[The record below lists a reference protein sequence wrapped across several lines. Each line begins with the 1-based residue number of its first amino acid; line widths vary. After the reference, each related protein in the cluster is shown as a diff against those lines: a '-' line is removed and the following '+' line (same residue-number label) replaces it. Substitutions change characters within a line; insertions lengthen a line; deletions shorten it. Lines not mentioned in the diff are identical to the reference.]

1 MRNASCERRQ
11 TEDAI
16 LGVVLGCKVI
26 KLEEYN
32 ARKMIK
38 VKHLLAPNF
47 LNLFS
52 KSNKNKYSIFLYLF
66 SNKLNK
72 LKFNRKTKI
81 NRRCIF
87 SNRNR
92 GVLRPFNIS
101 RITFKELVYFGLLPG
116 YKKAV
121 W

>member
-1 MRNASCERRQ
+1 MKY
-11 TEDAI
+11 
-16 LGVVLGCKVI
+16 L
-26 KLEEYN
+26 
-32 ARKMIK
+32 K
-38 VKHLLAPNF
+38 VKDVKHRNNFYLAEKKILLRKILFLNF

>member
-1 MRNASCERRQ
+1 MKY
-11 TEDAI
+11 
-16 LGVVLGCKVI
+16 LKI
-26 KLEEYN
+26 KD
-32 ARKMIK
+32 
-38 VKHLLAPNF
+38 VKHRKNFYLAEKKILLRKILFLNF
-47 LNLFS
+47 LNIFS

-66 SNKLNK
+66 SSKFNN

-81 NRRCIF
+81 NRRCIL

-92 GVLRPFNIS
+92 AVLRPFNIS
-101 RITFKELVYFGLLPG
+101 RIAFKELVYFGLLPG